1 MKFLSLIMWVT
12 QFGVSLVFPLC
23 FFMWLG
29 YWLQNK
35 YSLGG
40 WIMVVCG
47 VVGFLTT
54 ISTVKSCWRS
64 MMKAAQEASGR
75 DDNEPPS
82 VAFND
87 HT

>member
-75 DDNEPPS
+75 DETEPPP

-87 HT
+87 HS